1 MKIIVAPDSF
11 KETLTA
17 QQVANAIKTG
27 LQKIWHDANIVTCPM
42 ADGGEGTVQ
51 SLIDATGGRLVT
63 KIVEDPL
70 GRKVEASFG
79 ILGDHQTAVIEMAS
93 ASGIHHVPNALKDPK
108 ITSSYGTGQLIQGAL
123 DLGIK
128 KLIIG
133 IGGSATNDGGAGMFQ
148 ALGGSLMDIDGN
160 ELKQGGINLQQLAA
174 INMSGLD
181 PRLNDVTIRVA
192 CDVDNPLTGP
202 NGASAI
208 YGPQK
213 GATADDIKKLDAALH
228 HYAQVIERDLGH
240 HVDEV
245 QGAGAAGGLGA
256 AFLAFFPA
264 SLEKGGEI
272 VSDVT
277 GLEAY
282 IEHADLVIT
291 GEGGINHQTQHG
303 KTPVHVARI
312 AKKYHLPVI
321 AICGSIGEGYES
333 VYHEGIDA
341 VFSSLSNI
349 VTFDDLKGVSHEYL
363 EQTAENI
370 ARLWKLGENNK

>member
-148 ALGGSLMDIDGN
+148 ALGGSLRDIDGN

-213 GATADDIKKLDAALH
+213 GASADDIKKLDAALH
-228 HYAQVIERDLGH
+228 HYAQVIERELGQ

-303 KTPVHVARI
+303 KTPVHVARL

-341 VFSSLSNI
+341 VFSSLSGI

-370 ARLWKLGENNK
+370 ARLWNLGENKK